1 LQPPQ
6 QGAKKPIA
14 PWLRFLAVGFFIVRK
29 EKRMNGRIRQLFRF
43 LEKAKGKDKVLLD
56 LSFAEANRRPS
67 LAGFLLYVIIS
78 DSKNTREYY
87 FKKGSKGFIQIAPRE
102 HELLSK
108 NTHVY
113 GYEYTY
119 KKAIEWKLNLYS
131 ASPNRLEG
139 VSFDVEVTDTK
150 ARIIQGSVDLIC
162 MLQGAQ
168 KPYQGT
174 YKAPVRTVK
183 MVLDNKKR
191 QKERQKSSKDVPSDK
206 RKHIPVPR
214 TFAPAGV
221 HVSCSVVPA
230 WFSGRGPRALEV
242 LCDKNEIPEKDRSR
256 YKKALGK
263 FWYIANT
270 SGCGLEQKD
279 KMVKEYL
286 EILGNGDCDP
296 DFLHSIAE
304 LVFRLVEEKN
314 RLL

>member
-1 LQPPQ
+1 M
-6 QGAKKPIA
+6 A
-14 PWLRFLAVGFFIVRK
+14 PWLRFLAVGFFVSRK

-43 LEKAKGKDKVLLD
+43 LEKARGRDKVLLD
-56 LSFAEANRRPS
+56 LSFAEVDRRPS
-67 LAGFLLYVIIS
+67 LAGFLLYVNIS

-87 FKKGSKGFIQIAPRE
+87 FKKGSKGFIQITPRE

-108 NTHVY
+108 HTHVY

-119 KKAIEWKLNLYS
+119 KKGIEWKLNLYS
-131 ASPNRLEG
+131 AGPNRLEG

-150 ARIIQGSVDLIC
+150 ARIIQGSMDLVC

-168 KPYQGT
+168 KPDQGA
-174 YKAPVRTVK
+174 YKEPVRIVK
-183 MVLDNKKR
+183 MVLDKKKR
-191 QKERQKSSKDVPSDK
+191 QKEKQKLLKEVPSDK
-206 RKHIPVPR
+206 RTHIPVPR

-230 WFSGRGPRALEV
+230 WFLGRGPRALEM
-242 LCDKNEIPEKDRSR
+242 LCDKKGIPEKDRSC

-263 FWYIANT
+263 FWYSANT

-286 EILGNGDCDP
+286 EIPGNGDCDP

-314 RLL
+314 QLL